1 MKIWK
6 KKITFQKYGSVQVI
20 TISISTLKESENEN
34 HQKEKH
40 NLGLYD
46 LNEKIP

>member
-1 MKIWK
+1 M
-6 KKITFQKYGSVQVI
+6 
-20 TISISTLKESENEN
+20 TILSTLKESENEN
-34 HQKEKH
+34 HPKEKH

>member
-6 KKITFQKYGSVQVI
+6 KKITFQKYGNNVSYNNIYQH
-20 TISISTLKESENEN
+20 LESENEN
-34 HQKEKH
+34 HPKEKH

>member
-6 KKITFQKYGSVQVI
+6 KKNYFSKVWKQCKLYQYL
-20 TISISTLKESENEN
+20 STLKESENEN

>member
-6 KKITFQKYGSVQVI
+6 KKNLFKSMETMQVI